1 MNEILYNFI
10 MKFFLFTQT
19 WLFFS
24 FFCLIDRTITNKKYT
39 YTNTQNLARK
49 SRKDDKVNF
58 RKDFGQTEN

>member
-1 MNEILYNFI
+1 MNENLYNFI

-24 FFCLIDRTITNKKYT
+24 FFCLIDRTITNKKYS
-39 YTNTQNLARK
+39 TQNLARK
-49 SRKDDKVNF
+49 SRKDDKANF